1 MRDGMERRRG
11 KLSNVHFARTA
22 FARQYAFTAG
32 RSSKLSLG
40 DWRGRRRKGRQ
51 LTSLIRRRS
60 YISMKHLTNPYPN
73 HFKGMIC
80 VRHSLILSC
89 PLVLQNQ
96 DCVTQAR
103 PSDDLRGGR
112 PQHNGKRC
120 SGGSGGG
127 GVAAHA
133 LSSVMRAR
141 RDGGRE
147 GGSEGGRPE

>member
-1 MRDGMERRRG
+1 MRDGMERRGG

-80 VRHSLILSC
+80 VRHKWISLILSC
-89 PLVLQNQ
+89 SFGASKSRL
-96 DCVTQAR
+96 CYAR
-103 PSDDLRGGR
+103 PSDDLRGGKTATQR
-112 PQHNGKRC
+112 KEMQRGRRRRRRRC
-120 SGGSGGG
+120 TRTLISYASEE
-127 GVAAHA
+127 
-133 LSSVMRAR
+133 
-141 RDGGRE
+141 GGRE
-147 GGSEGGRPE
+147 GGRGGRPE

>member
-60 YISMKHLTNPYPN
+60 YISMKHLTNLYPN

-80 VRHSLILSC
+80 VSHSLILSC
-89 PLVLQNQ
+89 SFGASKSRL
-96 DCVTQAR
+96 CYAR
-103 PSDDLRGGR
+103 PSDDLRGGDR
-112 PQHNGKRC
+112 NTTERDAAGAAASLHTHSHQLCER
-120 SGGSGGG
+120 GGTQ
-127 GVAAHA
+127 
-133 LSSVMRAR
+133 
-141 RDGGRE
+141 GGRE
-147 GGSEGGRPE
+147 GRPA